1 MSVFNIKDQRKS
13 ENETLC
19 DVVLEVDNGDLQ
31 SMGINRHM
39 DNITEWLDKT
49 SIYSAIMA
57 ACGFK
62 GRVTIYLYSPGT
74 VEKDHNKLVMVHP
87 GLKENSFSGLGIPTG
102 AYSEF

>member
-1 MSVFNIKDQRKS
+1 VSVFNIKDQRTS
-13 ENETLC
+13 ENETFC
-19 DVVLEVDNGDLQ
+19 DVVLEVDNSDLQ
-31 SMGINRHM
+31 SMGINYHI

-62 GRVTIYLYSPGT
+62 GRVTMYLYSPGT
-74 VEKDHNKLVMVHP
+74 VEKDHNKLVVVHP
-87 GLKENSFSGLGIPTG
+87 GLKENSFSGAKIPSG